1 MIMASG
7 THSVISPAILYWGT
21 PVVLITT
28 QNEDGTSSNIA
39 PMSSAWWLGHSCM
52 LGLDATSKT
61 TQNLLRTKE
70 CVLNLASEDLLPAV
84 NALAD
89 TTGSNPVSASK
100 ASRNY
105 KFVKDKWTR
114 ANLTSEASDFVQP
127 ARIAEC
133 PVQMECELLEV
144 TNMRP
149 DLPDRTG
156 LILAIEVRV
165 LRIHILD
172 ELRMEGYANRVDP
185 DKWKPLIMNFQ
196 EFYGL
201 KSGKVGSSVLG
212 RISEEK
218 YRELTKSDVTKL
230 PGDDDDIVMSS

>member
-1 MIMASG
+1 
-7 THSVISPAILYWGT
+7 
-21 PVVLITT
+21 
-28 QNEDGTSSNIA
+28 
-39 PMSSAWWLGHSCM
+39 M

-201 KSGKVGSSVLG
+201 KSGKVGSSV
-212 RISEEK
+212 
-218 YRELTKSDVTKL
+218 
-230 PGDDDDIVMSS
+230 

>member
-21 PVVLITT
+21 PGKPPRIFLRKRIVSNGHEVVLITT
-28 QNEDGTSSNIA
+28 QNEDGTSSNIS

-84 NALAD
+84 NALAN

-127 ARIAEC
+127 ARIVEC
-133 PVQMECELLEV
+133 PVQMECELLQV

-201 KSGKVGSSVLG
+201 KSGKIGSSV
-212 RISEEK
+212 
-218 YRELTKSDVTKL
+218 
-230 PGDDDDIVMSS
+230 

>member
-21 PVVLITT
+21 PGKLLQAFHYNRFRSDIREVVLITT
-28 QNEDGTSSNIA
+28 QNEDDTSSNIA

-114 ANLTSEASDFVQP
+114 AQLSPKASDFVQP

-133 PVQMECELLEV
+133 LVQMECELLQV

-201 KSGKVGSSVLG
+201 KTGKVGSSV
-212 RISEEK
+212 
-218 YRELTKSDVTKL
+218 
-230 PGDDDDIVMSS
+230 